1 MKKIILLVTISFF
14 ANCSS
19 VKNHNAHLN
28 DLISVA
34 DSKAD
39 VDLAYT
45 KIKKLHP
52 NLYYYISKKELDYK
66 FDSVKNTISKPI
78 TSFEL
83 YTKISPVVA
92 AVRQGHMFTYPAV
105 KKYTNTENKLMKA
118 KGTGPLSQFD
128 FEFFGDKMYV
138 VKNKSYNKKVTTG
151 TEVVSV
157 NGKKPIEHYNECKN
171 RFTSDGFNTTFKKN
185 IFGKRFGTFFN
196 YSNGVKDSIVYEFMK
211 NDTLKTVLIKRGIV
225 DSTAIKRKL
234 AKLPLTEVEKAK
246 IIADQK
252 IFKAKKSIFGYDEV
266 AKVYNRELSFLE
278 KDSSVAIIKIKSFSK
293 GKFKP
298 FYKQSFEKIA
308 KTKSKTLI
316 IDLRNN
322 TGGRLNEIE
331 NLYGYLADSTFIFSD
346 DAEMTSRFSVINNY
360 FKGGSL
366 GGKTLKLATAPI
378 VVPILYLMTTKKEDG
393 KIYLV
398 SSDKSKIKQ
407 PNFRG
412 KIYVLINGSSFSAS
426 SIISSNLKGSRR
438 AYFVGEETGGDYNG
452 TVAGQMPIVELSKS
466 KIKIKMGILNCVPH
480 YKTSVLGHG
489 IYPDKEILPTIENR
503 IDNVDPEMDW
513 ILEDIKKLENVS
525 LK

>member
-1 MKKIILLVTISFF
+1 MKKIILLVAIAIF

-28 DLISVA
+28 DLISVT
-34 DSKAD
+34 DSKSD

-52 NLYYYISKKELDYK
+52 NLYYYISKKDLDYK
-66 FDSVKNTISKPI
+66 FDSIKNTITKPI

-83 YTKISPVVA
+83 YTKLSPVVA

-105 KKYTNTENKLMKA
+105 KQYNNAENKLMKA

-128 FEFFGDKMYV
+128 FEFFGDNMYV
-138 VKNKSYNKKVTTG
+138 VKNKSYNKKIKTG
-151 TEVVSV
+151 TEVVTV
-157 NGKKPIEHYNECKN
+157 NGKKPIAYYNEFKN

-185 IFGKRFGTFFN
+185 IFGRRFGTYFN
-196 YSNGVKDSIVYEFMK
+196 YSNGIKDSIVYEFKK
-211 NDTLKTVLIKRGIV
+211 NDTLKTVLINRGIV

-234 AKLPLTEVEKAK
+234 AKLPLTEIEKAK
-246 IIADQK
+246 IVADQK
-252 IFKAKKSIFGYDEV
+252 EFKAKKSIFGYDE
-266 AKVYNRELSFLE
+266 ATKVYNRDLSFLE
-278 KDSSVAIIKIKSFSK
+278 KDSSIAVIKIKSFSK

-308 KTKSKTLI
+308 KSKSKTLI

-322 TGGRLNEIE
+322 TGGRLAEIE
-331 NLYGYLADSTFIFSD
+331 NLYAYLADSTFTFAD
-346 DAEMTSRFSVINNY
+346 DAEMTSRFSFINNY
-360 FKGGSL
+360 FKGGGIL
-366 GGKTLKLATAPI
+366 GKTVKLATAPI

-398 SSDKSKIKQ
+398 SSEKSKIKQ

-426 SIISSNLKGSRR
+426 SIISSNLKGSKR

-452 TVAGQMPIVELSKS
+452 TVAGQMPIVELPKS
-466 KIKIKMGILNCVPH
+466 KIKIKIGIMNCVPH
-480 YKTSVLGHG
+480 YKTKVFGHG

-503 IDNVDPEMDW
+503 INNVDPEMDW
-513 ILEDIKKLENVS
+513 ILKDIKNQTNVS